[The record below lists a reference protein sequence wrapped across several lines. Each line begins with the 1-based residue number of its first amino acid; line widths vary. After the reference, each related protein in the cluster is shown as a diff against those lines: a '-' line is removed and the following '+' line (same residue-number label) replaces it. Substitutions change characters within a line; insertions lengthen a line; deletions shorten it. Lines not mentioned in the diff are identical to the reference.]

1 MNLSEEITA
10 SPETIPPV
18 GPNPTARWRKW
29 LSPIL
34 LGLLVTVANV
44 GIYWLNID
52 YRIFG
57 AYAYL
62 GVFLVTLV
70 ANATTIVPVPYITIV
85 ACIAGQSDSLV
96 LVALAGAL
104 GSAMGESVAFFIGR
118 SGRAIAEETRF
129 YGWVKQQLRHPWR
142 AFLVLFGLSAPI
154 NPAFDV
160 AGLAAGALGVPYWLF
175 FSAVFLGRMIRFGL
189 IALAGAQWCTS
200 GGA

>member
-1 MNLSEEITA
+1 MNPPEEIA
-10 SPETIPPV
+10 AGIDRV
-18 GPNPTARWRKW
+18 AALDPNPATHWRKW
-29 LSPIL
+29 IGPIL
-34 LGLLVTVANV
+34 LGLLVTAANV
-44 GIYWLNID
+44 GIYWLKID

-62 GVFLVTLV
+62 GVFIVTLI

-104 GSAMGESVAFFIGR
+104 GSALGESVAFFIGR

-129 YGWVKQQLRHPWR
+129 YGWVKRQLQHPWR
-142 AFLVLFGLSAPI
+142 AFAVLFGLAAPI
-154 NPAFDV
+154 NPAFDI

-175 FSAVFLGRMIRFGL
+175 FTAVFLGRMIRFWL
-189 IALAGAQWCTS
+189 VALAGAQWC
-200 GGA
+200 GA

>member
-1 MNLSEEITA
+1 MMNLPEEIA
-10 SPETIPPV
+10 AGSDLAAP
-18 GPNPTARWRKW
+18 PNPSRATRWRKW
-29 LSPIL
+29 ISPIL
-34 LGLLVTVANV
+34 LGLLVTAANV

-62 GVFLVTLV
+62 GVFIVTLI

-104 GSAMGESVAFFIGR
+104 GSALGESVAFFIGR

-129 YGWVKQQLRHPWR
+129 YGWVKRQMQHPWR
-142 AFLVLFGLSAPI
+142 AFAVLFGLSAPI
-154 NPAFDV
+154 NPAFDI

-175 FSAVFLGRMIRFGL
+175 FTAVFLGRLIRFWL
-189 IALAGAQWCTS
+189 LALLGAQYCS
-200 GGA
+200 A

>member
-1 MNLSEEITA
+1 MNPVEEIAA
-10 SPETIPPV
+10 SPDIVVPARPGGV
-18 GPNPTARWRKW
+18 ARWRRW

-34 LGLLVTVANV
+34 LGLLVTVANI

-52 YRIFG
+52 YRVFG
-57 AYAYL
+57 AFAYL
-62 GVFLVTLV
+62 GVFIVTLV

-85 ACIAGQSDSLV
+85 ACIAAQSNSLA
-96 LVALAGAL
+96 LVAVAGAL
-104 GSAMGESVAFFIGR
+104 GSALGESVAFFIGR

-142 AFLVLFGLSAPI
+142 AFLVLFALAAPI

-175 FSAVFLGRMIRFGL
+175 FTAVLLGRLIRFWL
-189 IALAGAQWCTS
+189 LALAGMQICRM
-200 GGA
+200 